1 MTGAEAGSGSQISTD
16 MGSNLYGKF
25 CKKGVFPLER
35 KDALK
40 INRSLRSW
48 KLHFS

>member
-1 MTGAEAGSGSQISTD
+1 MTGAEARSGWQIQTG

-25 CKKGVFPLER
+25 YKKGAFPPER